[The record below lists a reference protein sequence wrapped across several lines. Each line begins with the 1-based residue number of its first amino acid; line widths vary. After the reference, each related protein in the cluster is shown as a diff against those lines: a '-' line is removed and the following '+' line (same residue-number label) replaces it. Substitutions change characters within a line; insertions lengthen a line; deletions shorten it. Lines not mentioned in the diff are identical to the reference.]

1 MRMNRIEL
9 PPRLAAVAEY
19 IPAGVCVTDIGT
31 DHGYL
36 PIFVIQTGRCPR
48 AVAADVRPGPLSSAR
63 NHIREAGLEERIVVR
78 LSDGLEGFGPEELEC
93 VVMAGMGGRLIARLL
108 QKGFEQGKL
117 SSCTALVLQPQSEL
131 DRVRKMVHRVGFS
144 ISREQM
150 REEKEKRYTVLLAEP
165 GQERYEPQEYIFGRK
180 LFQARD
186 PVFQK
191 MLVEE
196 TQKLRTISIQL
207 TAISDPSE
215 RVKKR
220 LEEVEELLYLG
231 ERMLREWDA
240 P

>member
-1 MRMNRIEL
+1 M
-9 PPRLAAVAEY
+9 
-19 IPAGVCVTDIGT
+19 
-31 DHGYL
+31 
-36 PIFVIQTGRCPR
+36 
-48 AVAADVRPGPLSSAR
+48 
-63 NHIREAGLEERIVVR
+63 
-78 LSDGLEGFGPEELEC
+78 
-93 VVMAGMGGRLIARLL
+93 
-108 QKGFEQGKL
+108 K
-117 SSCTALVLQPQSEL
+117 
-131 DRVRKMVHRVGFS
+131 
-144 ISREQM
+144 
-150 REEKEKRYTVLLAEP
+150 EEKEKRYTVLLAEP

-186 PVFQK
+186 PVFHK

-207 TAISDPSE
+207 TGMSDPSE